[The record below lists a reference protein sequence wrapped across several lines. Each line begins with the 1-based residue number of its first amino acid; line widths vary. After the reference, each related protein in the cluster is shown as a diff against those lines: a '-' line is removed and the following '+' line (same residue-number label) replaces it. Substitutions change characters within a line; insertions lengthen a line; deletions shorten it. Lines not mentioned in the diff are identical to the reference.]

1 MIVVKWICFIMA
13 ALDMTKNTIQ
23 EIDNMEHME
32 NIYYFT
38 DLLLMITARVCVLYV
53 VLNYWILN

>member
-13 ALDMTKNTIQ
+13 VLDMTKNTIQ
-23 EIDNMEHME
+23 EIDNMEYME

-38 DLLLMITARVCVLYV
+38 DLLFMITARVCVLYV